1 MFTAALAAGLTITGS
16 TTLIDHASYLGI
28 DMANTGCRA
37 DVSFL
42 ASINITPGNF
52 FGYTCTSLD

>member
-1 MFTAALAAGLTITGS
+1 VFTAAPPAGLTVTGS
-16 TTLIDHASYLGI
+16 TTLIDQSYLGI

-42 ASINITPGNF
+42 ASIAITLGNF